1 MDDVSVGHKEMVPT
15 VCECVG
21 KIVCHFQGLESFV
34 KLIVSTGVIGS
45 L

>member
-1 MDDVSVGHKEMVPT
+1 MADVSIGRKEIVPT

-21 KIVCHFQGLESFV
+21 KIVCHFQGLESFM
-34 KLIVSTGVIGS
+34 KMNDSTGVIGS